1 MRQGKF
7 TSLTK
12 NKITNSLKNLEI
24 NHNHKILCAVS
35 GGGDSM
41 AMLFL
46 LQNFFRGEIGVC
58 HFDHSTR
65 NGESHSDAEFVKNYC
80 AENSLPFFVEVLNPD
95 CERNR
100 QSFEDFAR
108 QKRYSFFEKI
118 RTENN
123 YDFIATAHNKNDNA
137 ETQIFNFFRG
147 GGIKAMAGIPQKREA
162 IIRPVLGFTSEE
174 LRQILQD
181 NNIAYVEDKTNKEC
195 IYTRN
200 KIRHI
205 LLPWVE
211 QNINQNVLD
220 TLESTAMIARE
231 TYDYVFST
239 AQKSYN
245 NVIISNDNAELILRK
260 EARKLEPVIMK
271 EILKLLGKKK
281 QAHPLEARRLI
292 LLEQLIRSDNQDW
305 IFEWEDGLKLKAK
318 GEKIYI
324 QFHHKS

>member
-12 NKITNSLKNLEI
+12 NKITNSLRNLGI
-24 NHNHKILCAVS
+24 NHSHKILCAVS

-80 AENSLPFFVEVLNPD
+80 ALNSLPFFLEVLPPD
-95 CERNR
+95 CERNG

-108 QKRYSFFEKI
+108 QKRYSFFDKI
-118 RTENN
+118 CKEEN

-147 GGIKAMAGIPQKREA
+147 GGIKAMAGIPQMRGV
-162 IIRPVLGFTSEE
+162 IIRPVLAFTSDE

-181 NNIAYVEDKTNKEC
+181 NNIAHVEDETNKEC

-220 TLESTAMIARE
+220 TLENTATIAKE

-239 AQKSYN
+239 AQKNYN
-245 NVIISNDNAELILRK
+245 KVIVSSDNTQQILRK
-260 EARKLEPVIMK
+260 EARGIEPVIMK
-271 EILKLLGKKK
+271 EILKLLGINL

-292 LLEQLIRSDNQDW
+292 LMEQLIRSDNPNW
-305 IFEWEDGLKLKAK
+305 IFEWEERLKLKAK
-318 GEKIYI
+318 GEIVEI
-324 QFHHKS
+324 LIC

>member
-12 NKITNSLKNLEI
+12 NKITNSLKNLGI
-24 NHNHKILCAVS
+24 NHSHKILCAVS

-65 NGESHSDAEFVKNYC
+65 NGESHSDAEFVEKYC
-80 AENSLPFFVEVLNPD
+80 ASNALPFFVEILKPN
-95 CERNR
+95 CAKNG

-108 QKRYSFFEKI
+108 QKRYSFFERIQKQ
-118 RTENN
+118 EN
-123 YDFIATAHNKNDNA
+123 YDYIATAHNKNDNA

-147 GGIKAMAGIPQKREA
+147 GGIRALIGIPQKRDK
-162 IIRPVLGFTSEE
+162 IIRPVLAFTSDE

-181 NNIAYVEDKTNKEC
+181 NNIAHVEDKTNKEC

-220 TLESTAMIARE
+220 TLENTAMIAKE
-231 TYDYVFST
+231 AYDYISSVANNLYDKIVVFD
-239 AQKSYN
+239 
-245 NVIISNDNAELILRK
+245 NDNLIILRN
-260 EARKLEPVIMK
+260 EARKIEPIILK
-271 EILKLLGKKK
+271 EIIMQLGKNLGS
-281 QAHPLEARRLI
+281 HPLEARRLI
-292 LLEQLIRSDNQDW
+292 SLEQLIRSDKANW
-305 IFEWEDGLKLKAK
+305 IFEWENKLKLKAN
-318 GEKIYI
+318 GEIVDI
-324 QFHHKS
+324 LIC